1 MTLLAQRGASSNEA
15 ADHDFAAAVS
25 RSLQPND
32 PYHRQSLTAGVP
44 KAGNYREATSNLL
57 RPFRSDSYT
66 DESST
71 PESANQMDELMNV
84 GELAAEADDELLA
97 RYQQDD
103 DEAAFA
109 VIHDR
114 HRDGLLAYA
123 RQRLDNALSADAED
137 IVQRTF
143 LQFHVNRKRYAPKTG
158 VLALLYKMVGDNCTE
173 HLRSVGA
180 QKRDYTRKRRLYDPN
195 NKDDD
200 GRDQDNVVPDP
211 KADPAERER
220 KSLVDELLA
229 TLTPKQA
236 EAIRLVRIDGH
247 TAESAAELLDLPPT
261 TIRKRI
267 KDGIDRL
274 RKRAS
279 ANG

>member
-1 MTLLAQRGASSNEA
+1 
-15 ADHDFAAAVS
+15 
-25 RSLQPND
+25 
-32 PYHRQSLTAGVP
+32 
-44 KAGNYREATSNLL
+44 
-57 RPFRSDSYT
+57 
-66 DESST
+66 
-71 PESANQMDELMNV
+71 MDELMNV
-84 GELAAEADDELLA
+84 GELASEADDELLA

-123 RQRLDNALSADAED
+123 RQHLDNVLNADAED
-137 IVQRTF
+137 IVQQTF
-143 LQFHVNRKRYAPKTG
+143 LQFYVNRKRYSPRTG

-180 QKRDYTRKRRLYDPN
+180 QKRDYSRKRRLYDPN
-195 NKDDD
+195 NNTDDDD
-200 GRDQDNVVPDP
+200 GCAQNDLVPDP

-247 TAESAAELLDLPPT
+247 TAEAAAELLDLPPT

-267 KDGIDRL
+267 KDGINSL
-274 RKRAS
+274 RSRAS
-279 ANG
+279 ADG